1 MNWAFWS
8 ENMNLLLLISNA
20 FINTMG
26 ITQPSPQ
33 AANRAAWFIVIMLT
47 AVIAAVAT
55 IAFLA
60 IKWAAHP

>member
-1 MNWAFWS
+1 MKFI
-8 ENMNLLLLISNA
+8 LLIANA

-47 AVIAAVAT
+47 AVIAAVAA